1 MATFFQLVDAFLSGG
16 DICKSSKARPAQAER
31 ALAVFLSV
39 VVCYFVD
46 LIFACAAARR
56 AIGTLYGE
64 QDT

>member
-1 MATFFQLVDAFLSGG
+1 MATFFQLVDAFFIRR
-16 DICKSSKARPAQAER
+16 DVCKSSKARPAQAER
-31 ALAVFLSV
+31 ALAVFMSV